1 MRQIIEMLFLAYR
14 DFTKEPDKM
23 LEEITDK
30 YELPDKSKAI
40 RCLLDYVEEKE
51 TDWDDIF
58 ATVRCNRC
66 G

>member
-1 MRQIIEMLFLAYR
+1 MSEKKDVSFEIYSDSE
-14 DFTKEPDKM
+14 KM
-23 LEEITDK
+23 LEQITDK
-30 YELPDKSKAI
+30 YDLPDKSKAL

-51 TDWDDIF
+51 SDWDDIF

>member
-1 MRQIIEMLFLAYR
+1 MNKKKEMSFEIYSDSDEML
-14 DFTKEPDKM
+14 EQ
-23 LEEITDK
+23 IVDK
-30 YELPDKSKAI
+30 YDLPDKSKAI

-51 TDWDDIF
+51 SDWDDMF

>member
-1 MRQIIEMLFLAYR
+1 MAGNKIDVTFEINSDA
-14 DFTKEPDKM
+14 DKM

-30 YELPDKSKAI
+30 YELPDKSKAL

-58 ATVRCNRC
+58 ATVLCNRC

>member
-1 MRQIIEMLFLAYR
+1 MSEKKDVSFEIYSDSEKFL
-14 DFTKEPDKM
+14 EQ
-23 LEEITDK
+23 ITDK
-30 YELPDKSKAI
+30 YDLPDKSKAL

-51 TDWDDIF
+51 SDWDDMF